1 MNDDSIKQG
10 AYYLLRGGTLL
21 SEPCKKC
28 GNLQIKFKGEI
39 LCLNC
44 HAGNK
49 ILNSSITKGDSDTTQ
64 LIRNDDGGKNQQDLN
79 SVNKLGSRIELN
91 FVLDEIERK
100 LISNISDFGVNI
112 SIGDYSREHRK
123 ALKGIKECLKII
135 EIIRRLKGIK
145 SER

>member
-44 HAGNK
+44 QADKKIINTSTIGDGNEAP
-49 ILNSSITKGDSDTTQ
+49 Q
-64 LIRNDDGGKNQQDLN
+64 LIGNEDKGNQQQDLS
-79 SVNKLGSRIELN
+79 SVDKSTTKIDIDW
-91 FVLDEIERK
+91 VLDEIERR
-100 LISNISDFGVNI
+100 LIKNVSDFGAKITV
-112 SIGDYSREHRK
+112 GDFSKEHRK
-123 ALKGIKECLKII
+123 ALKGIKECLKIL
-135 EIIRRLKGIK
+135 EIVRRLKVIK
-145 SER
+145 D